1 MPPLL
6 FKDVRQPLPFLLL
19 LFCLITAG
27 CTTED
32 RPRRGP
38 GGQQPMATLA
48 GRESFFSGRIT
59 AEVQIGAMTGF
70 VRTGAS
76 SKDGADEP
84 ARPGRRRSGG
94 MGGGM
99 GGGPGGHERE
109 QDDTERPRPSRPRM
123 QGDGSPPVAIH
134 LRLTNESTGPVEVE
148 ITDFNSAL
156 GNFAVQ
162 PSHLILT
169 PSQSLEVEPMGS
181 RLANDATS
189 GEISLSLRLDG
200 VKETKIL
207 NVQAKPAPPAAPA
220 TN

>member
-1 MPPLL
+1 MFPLV
-6 FKDVRQPLPFLLL
+6 FPAVRQPLPLLL
-19 LFCLITAG
+19 LLTCLITAG
-27 CTTED
+27 CATEN

-38 GGQQPMATLA
+38 GARQPMPTLA
-48 GRESFFSGRIT
+48 GKETFFAGRVT
-59 AEVQIGAMTGF
+59 AEVQIGAMAGF
-70 VRTGAS
+70 ERPGAS
-76 SKDGADEP
+76 NQDGADES

-109 QDDTERPRPSRPRM
+109 QDGTEHPRPSRPRI

-134 LRLTNESTGPVEVE
+134 LRLTNESTGPVDVE

-162 PSHLILT
+162 PSHLVLA

-181 RLANDATS
+181 QLANDATS
-189 GEISLSLRLDG
+189 GEISLSLRLDR

-207 NVQAKPAPPAAPA
+207 TVQAKPAPPSAPA